1 MPDLAKLLVV
11 HDEATATTKEN
22 LRSTC
27 GLDKSTQ
34 GFTSIVPYSGKE
46 DYCESNSRPTHR

>member
-1 MPDLAKLLVV
+1 MGLAKLLVV

-34 GFTSIVPYSGKE
+34 GFTSIVLYSGKE
-46 DYCESNSRPTHR
+46 DYCGSNSRPTHR